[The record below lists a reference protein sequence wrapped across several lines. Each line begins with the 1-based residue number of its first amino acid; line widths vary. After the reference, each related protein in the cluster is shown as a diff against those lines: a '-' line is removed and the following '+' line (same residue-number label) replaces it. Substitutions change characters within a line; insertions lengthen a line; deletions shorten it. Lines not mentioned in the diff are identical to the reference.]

1 MRWGRRRSGGESEF
15 EVEFEVRLE
24 TQLEFHNKLDL
35 NSTTNS
41 NWAKNP
47 N

>member
-1 MRWGRRRSGGESEF
+1 MRWRRRRCGGESEF

-24 TQLEFHNKLDL
+24 IGLEFHNKLDL

-41 NWAKNP
+41 NCATNP